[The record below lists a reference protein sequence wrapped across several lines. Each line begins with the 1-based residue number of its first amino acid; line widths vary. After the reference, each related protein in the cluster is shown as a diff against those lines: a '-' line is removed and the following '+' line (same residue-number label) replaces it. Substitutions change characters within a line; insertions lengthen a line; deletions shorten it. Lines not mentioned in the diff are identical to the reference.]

1 MALFHEQALTPLP
14 YRSLPASRV
23 VDAFRVMQQARHIGK
38 IVVSQNGNRP
48 DISLPPCRLP
58 HSVLSRMS
66 AGWYLADLWFWPGVG
81 PLAGS
86 VGPEAWYWLAAVVW
100 IHRVPATH

>member
-48 DISLPPCRLP
+48 DISLPP
-58 HSVLSRMS
+58 
-66 AGWYLADLWFWPGVG
+66 
-81 PLAGS
+81 
-86 VGPEAWYWLAAVVW
+86 
-100 IHRVPATH
+100 VPAATFRIEPDVSWLVSGGISGLVWSRPAGCERGA